1 MVETVRK
8 FLSISQ
14 NAKVMKA
21 NFINCTPHAL
31 VLNDGTVIP
40 ASGQVARVAAS
51 FTQFDENGVCKQV
64 FGDVQG
70 IPAPQ
75 EGTLYI
81 VSALVLAAS
90 DRIDLVAPATGHP
103 DCKRENGMIK
113 SVPGFVRK

>member
-1 MVETVRK
+1 
-8 FLSISQ
+8 
-14 NAKVMKA
+14 MKA

-31 VLNDGTVIP
+31 TLNDGTVIP

-90 DRIDLVAPATGHP
+90 DRTDLVAPATGHP
-103 DCKRENGMIK
+103 DCVRENGMIK

>member
-1 MVETVRK
+1 
-8 FLSISQ
+8 
-14 NAKVMKA
+14 MKA

-31 VLNDGTVIP
+31 TLNDGTVIP

-90 DRIDLVAPATGHP
+90 DRTDLVAPATGHP
-103 DCKRENGMIK
+103 DCVRENGMIK
-113 SVPGFVRK
+113 SVPGFVCK